1 MAWGHVCWI
10 WGVPL
15 LFSLLLVQGK
25 MPSLELSCSTGPHQV
40 VLKPNEAFMLDC
52 MLEVT
57 DQPINII
64 WMKDGVPVLEQ
75 EHLRVLPN
83 GSLLIVQSWNGSM
96 EAESQGPEGRYYCTG
111 HTAVGAVTSRAV
123 LVRSAV
129 FPRFLQHP
137 EPQSIHE
144 NGVVRF
150 QCRIDGLP
158 VPTITWEKDQ
168 MAIPSEPSRFLIFP
182 NGALQIKNVQ
192 EKDAGSYRCLA
203 ANTAWKRY
211 SNEARLTVIQ
221 GSQPITEEVTITTAP
236 QNTTVV
242 AGQSAVLECMAAAN
256 PSPRISWM
264 RQDGDPISTDV
275 LVLGEVNLL
284 IPRAQLHHA
293 GVYVCRAD
301 KPGTEHF
308 AIAEADLR
316 VLAPPVITQAPETI
330 SRTRASTVRFVCRA
344 EGEPA
349 PAVSWLRNGV
359 PLSANG
365 RMKIQPGG
373 SLVINQI
380 GLEDGGYYQCLAESS
395 LGTVCATARLFVIVR
410 EGLPSAPQHV
420 TAVPLSSTSV
430 AVSWQRPEQ
439 NSQQIIGFSL
449 HYQKAAGA
457 DNIEYQFAVNNDT
470 LEFPVR
476 DLDPSTDY
484 IFYVVAYSQLGAS
497 RPSASAVVQ
506 TQEDVPAAAP
516 QLSLSSTAHGDIQA
530 TWVPLSSELS
540 NGKIIKYKV
549 EYCPL
554 QEDRVSSVELPG
566 NETQVML
573 QSLQARQEY
582 KVRITAGTV
591 VGYGT
596 PSEWIQHRT
605 PNRENQTHVLLAP
618 TDLKVEAR
626 MTSLLAMW
634 QLANQ
639 TQISGYKIYYREVAR
654 EGLTNESLAEA
665 NGDGRWVMG
674 SRKIKKKQKEVE
686 ITGLAPGTLYEVK
699 LVAFTKHSDGHAA
712 VWKGQTQ
719 SAADPQVKKEL
730 PLPPAHVQAE
740 SNSSTSM
747 WLRWKKPDLS
757 STKIVRYIVRCSP
770 WGMKNASLV
779 TYYASTEEALLI
791 GGLNPYTKYEFAVR
805 SDAVGTE
812 GPFGSTVERFTLPDR
827 PATPPSDVQLIG
839 TGQTWAQLRWQPPI
853 QPNGVI
859 LEYIIEFS
867 CNSSQTED
875 MWTLL
880 VTGGDTFEMD
890 VNGLESNT
898 RYFFRMGARTIVGLG
913 PYSSVL
919 EVYTLPEKA
928 AGPLLDIHAVTG
940 IIAGMCLA
948 LLCILFG
955 VCVSY
960 RKSKGR
966 QEAAGMDPAS
976 SGNPSYYPRTRQG
989 TTDQSPCSDSYELES
1004 LISARV
1010 EDLSLPLSNT
1020 AESEDPQLNRTHCPE
1035 DSHLAKLKLTCNGSI
1050 RQTWANNISSI
1061 ANESPATVINGSLRA
1076 ATKSGQGQ
1084 EAPFPPL
1091 GGDKSEMQSPK
1102 DLPSSC
1108 CLLQADVIVHS
1119 NFSTSEGASIGQ
1131 CEEPEGRALPV
1142 SEEWHSESFP
1152 SVPDLPL
1159 QGNCG
1164 DERGCRG
1171 QGFLL
1176 STERQTDREE
1186 AGKSHRLS
1194 NDISEIECHRVT
1206 GDDRER
1212 DVLPEERAET

>member
-554 QEDRVSSVELPG
+554 QE
-566 NETQVML
+566 
-573 QSLQARQEY
+573 
-582 KVRITAGTV
+582 
-591 VGYGT
+591 
-596 PSEWIQHRT
+596 
-605 PNRENQTHVLLAP
+605 
-618 TDLKVEAR
+618 
-626 MTSLLAMW
+626 
-634 QLANQ
+634 
-639 TQISGYKIYYREVAR
+639 
-654 EGLTNESLAEA
+654 
-665 NGDGRWVMG
+665 
-674 SRKIKKKQKEVE
+674 
-686 ITGLAPGTLYEVK
+686 APGTLYEVK